1 MRFFKTYSKDE
12 VSAPK
17 NEIVAIDSKFVQK
30 ESVTLVLKE
39 KLFSMSMDDF
49 SIKDTNGVAYFKCE
63 GKAFSVR
70 PKKIVYDTD
79 KNPLFNIQ
87 HKLLAFKP
95 TAKIYTG
102 TDDSNQIAKISLK
115 KVISVK
121 KYIVEFHN
129 KATGKDECIE
139 MKCDTMGYSCGIFYG
154 KEKEGAPMIGKVFQ
168 KLDAKTALTGA
179 QNYFLQVAPGVDLS
193 FLVAIALCFDEFKNE
208 QRENERK

>member
-154 KEKEGAPMIGKVFQ
+154 KEKEGAPMISKITRKINASSILSPEG
-168 KLDAKTALTGA
+168 
-179 QNYFLQVAPGVDLS
+179 NYYVEIAPGVD
-193 FLVAIALCFDEFKNE
+193 IALIVAATICFDQLKKE
-208 QRENERK
+208 